1 MHIVS
6 TPFFP
11 LYMSAFSF
19 SSLKWRGRFVWS
31 YGQSQKSKPV
41 PFPGMAVNTVYSE
54 EIHPHTLWM
63 TLGASVH
70 WRRFWQPRAGSSK
83 ILLNMEA
90 HAVLAERQRSNTL
103 SKARLR
109 EGRGKKAHAY
119 SQKQPIVSHLSLAN
133 WQKQHKIYLL
143 RISILRKL
151 LPYML
156 QVTYTTHDS
165 WPRAVSQKHTGLSGA
180 LPPKR
185 CPFF

>member
-1 MHIVS
+1 MLLLNSSTNCHCVFSTLCPRILIKAIGLIMHIVS

-109 EGRGKKAHAY
+109 EGRGKKLMHTVKS
-119 SQKQPIVSHLSLAN
+119 SQSS
-133 WQKQHKIYLL
+133 
-143 RISILRKL
+143 RIWALQTGKSSIKFTCC
-151 LPYML
+151 
-156 QVTYTTHDS
+156 VF
-165 WPRAVSQKHTGLSGA
+165 
-180 LPPKR
+180 
-185 CPFF
+185 PF